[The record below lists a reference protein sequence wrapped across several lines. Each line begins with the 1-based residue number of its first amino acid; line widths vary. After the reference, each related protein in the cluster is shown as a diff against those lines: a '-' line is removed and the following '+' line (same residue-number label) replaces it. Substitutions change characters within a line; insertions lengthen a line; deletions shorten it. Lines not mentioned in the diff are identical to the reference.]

1 MNENL
6 TLIWENCLQFMRDNL
21 NAAED
26 NTDLKK
32 LENSFDLLFDNV
44 QPVSLVSNN
53 LTLLVPSDF
62 YKEYIEDNYLSLLS
76 AALKKNIGKGV
87 KLWYSVMENRP
98 AGQEKPITVNFK
110 GKSIPTPKMQE
121 TLPPAFSANLINPFV
136 VPGMKKVNID
146 SNLKADFSFDN
157 YVEGESNKFAATVA
171 KSIAKRPG
179 ATAFNPL
186 FLHGGYGVEK
196 RI

>member
-1 MNENL
+1 MDENL
-6 TLIWENCLQFMRDNL
+6 MLVWEKCLQFMRDNL

-44 QPVSLVSNN
+44 QPISLVSNN

-87 KLWYSVMENRP
+87 KLWYSVMENKP
-98 AGQEKPITVNFK
+98 AGQEKPITVNVK
-110 GKSIPTPKMQE
+110 GKTISTPKMQE
-121 TLPPAFSANLINPFV
+121 TLPPSYSQNLINPFV

-146 SNLKADFSFDN
+146 SNLKADFFFFF
-157 YVEGESNKFAATVA
+157 YVEM
-171 KSIAKRPG
+171 
-179 ATAFNPL
+179 
-186 FLHGGYGVEK
+186 
-196 RI
+196 

>member
-6 TLIWENCLQFMRDNL
+6 TLIWEKCLQFMRDNL

-32 LENSFDLLFDNV
+32 LEKSFDMLFDNV

-98 AGQEKPITVNFK
+98 SGQEEPITVNFK
-110 GKSIPTPKMQE
+110 GKSTPTPKVHCSWNE
-121 TLPPAFSANLINPFV
+121 
-136 VPGMKKVNID
+136 
-146 SNLKADFSFDN
+146 
-157 YVEGESNKFAATVA
+157 ESE
-171 KSIAKRPG
+171 
-179 ATAFNPL
+179 
-186 FLHGGYGVEK
+186 Y
-196 RI
+196 